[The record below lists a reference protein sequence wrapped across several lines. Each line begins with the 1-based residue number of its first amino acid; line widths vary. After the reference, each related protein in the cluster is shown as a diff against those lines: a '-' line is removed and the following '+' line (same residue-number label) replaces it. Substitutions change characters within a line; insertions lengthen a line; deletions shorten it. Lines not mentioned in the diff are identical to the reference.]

1 MALLQSARARS
12 GLTMRGAHLPM
23 LDLRAL
29 TCRFRPR
36 GLRLRPG
43 AGNLTAVDGVSL
55 SVGRGEIV
63 GLVGESGCGKS
74 TLAKAV
80 LGLGE
85 IEAEAMLFDRI
96 DIRRPLSQ
104 RPRELVRRI
113 QYVFQDPLGALDPRR
128 SVLYQVA
135 EPLLIHRLAAGAEA
149 RDRARA
155 VLRDVSLGEEVD
167 AKFPHELS
175 GGQRQRAVIA
185 RALVLEP
192 DLLICDEPV
201 SALDVSIQAQVV
213 NLLRDLRDRR
223 GLSIL
228 FISHDLAIVRHLCD
242 RVVVMYLGR
251 LCEEGVTETVFRHPR
266 HPYTRALIAAIP
278 PAHPREAKEIVRLS
292 GEPPSPSDPP
302 PGCRFHPRCRLAEAI
317 CRQAVPEL
325 TALDSGEHRAACH
338 VANRSATRGATGG
351 ATGGDQTECSG
362 APPC

>member
-1 MALLQSARARS
+1 
-12 GLTMRGAHLPM
+12 MRGAHLPV
-23 LDLRAL
+23 LDVRAL
-29 TCRFRPR
+29 TCRFKTR
-36 GLRLRPG
+36 GLKVRSSQTRV
-43 AGNLTAVDGVSL
+43 TAVDGVSL

-74 TLAKAV
+74 TLAKAI

-96 DIRRPLSQ
+96 DIRCPLSR
-104 RPRELVRRI
+104 RPRDLVRRI

-135 EPLLIHRLAAGAEA
+135 EPLLIHWLASGADA
-149 RDRARA
+149 YRRARA
-155 VLRDVSLGEEVD
+155 VLRDVNLGEEIE

-175 GGQRQRAVIA
+175 GGQRQRVVIA
-185 RALVLEP
+185 RALILEP

-242 RVVVMYLGR
+242 RMAVMYLGR
-251 LCEEGVTETVFRHPR
+251 LCEEGITERIFDNPQ
-266 HPYTRALIAAIP
+266 HPYTKALIAAIP
-278 PAHPREAKEIVRLS
+278 PSHPHEAREIVRLA

-302 PGCRFHPRCRLAEAI
+302 SGCRFHPRCQVRENP
-317 CRQAVPEL
+317 CSRVVPVL
-325 TALDSGEHRAACH
+325 MPVAGGDHRAACH
-338 VANRSATRGATGG
+338 AARSDRV
-351 ATGGDQTECSG
+351 QCSG
-362 APPC
+362 AQAC